1 MILFKKTYFLG
12 DEVEIKLTI
21 LLYQIIG
28 DVREFS
34 KHDKG
39 KKYFRE
45 KTNMLEIKE
54 NEFI

>member
-1 MILFKKTYFLG
+1 MILFEKTLSLG
-12 DEVEIKLTI
+12 DEVEIKLTV
-21 LLYQIIG
+21 LLYQISG